1 MKLTLKEA
9 DDILQKEIV
18 WCLEHPDKDLTM
30 DQQLG
35 FMNGLRAAQIILRK
49 AENILAE
56 DHNAT
61 RYYLHTINTKG

>member
-1 MKLTLKEA
+1 MKLTLKDV

-49 AENILAE
+49 AEEGLLTDVHPYNF
-56 DHNAT
+56 
-61 RYYLHTINTKG
+61 R